1 MTSIRNSNSFK
12 DAGIDWVDRYGL
24 FDRLTIDMAYH
35 MEFASN
41 RKIKEISVGM
51 KYNNVYLINI
61 QTVSMINLKVET
73 LAFIIN
79 IADDR
84 GTQHNLESL
93 GLTRVSLEYIRNL
106 INDLKKKIDI

>member
-1 MTSIRNSNSFK
+1 MTSIKNSNSFK
-12 DAGIDWVDRYGL
+12 NDGIDWVERYGL
-24 FDRLTIDMAYH
+24 FERLTINMAYH
-35 MEFASN
+35 MEFSSN

-51 KYNNVYLINI
+51 KYGNVYLINI

-73 LAFIIN
+73 LGFIIN

-84 GTQHNLESL
+84 GTQHSLESL

-106 INDLKKKIDI
+106 IDYLKKKIDI